1 MANTL
6 QVVVDEFWDNIRS
19 VTQVWIWRD
28 YFRFIMY
35 IMYIMMN
42 FLMKFQTV
50 ELSKQICYSLLEGK
64 PRNIMWIVSMMKTAE
79 A

>member
-35 IMYIMMN
+35 IMMN

-50 ELSKQICYSLLEGK
+50 VLSKQIYYSLLEGK

>member
-19 VTQVWIWRD
+19 VTQLWIWRD

-35 IMYIMMN
+35 ILMN

-50 ELSKQICYSLLEGK
+50 DLSKQIYYSLLEGK